1 MSSNLTPS
9 NSRAAR
15 QAKRKDAENAARF
28 NFMVREAS
36 VSLKPCFFSRLTISR
51 YVTSHRFISALRN
64 ADALAPHSS
73 EFFGCAILSRP
84 IGYVTYHNR
93 YFALDKATSA
103 YHIREVTKPVDTA
116 MANVIPREKQ
126 IAVIAALCEGVSIRA
141 TERLTGVNRET
152 VMNLG
157 ARVGMG
163 CAKLHN
169 GLMRDLNVARLEFDE
184 IWQFVGKKRKA
195 VRAGDPATV
204 GDQYTFVAL
213 GGSSKAIISYFTGK
227 RTHDAALAF
236 AKDVRARVIGA
247 PEISTDGLNAYP
259 YAIEEAFH
267 TDCHHGVV
275 VKEFAAMHAGT
286 DAHHRYSPGEVVS
299 VEYRKVSGQ
308 PKNISTSFIE
318 RQNLTIRMQ
327 QRRFTRLTNA
337 FSKKYEHHVAAFA
350 LYAAWYNL
358 CRVHQT
364 LRITPAMQLGV
375 TDHVWS
381 IGELIDAALMG
392 EVPSGT
398 TTENPMNL
406 DRKDTVQSLPRR
418 GLFQVITGGKK

>member
-1 MSSNLTPS
+1 
-9 NSRAAR
+9 
-15 QAKRKDAENAARF
+15 
-28 NFMVREAS
+28 
-36 VSLKPCFFSRLTISR
+36 
-51 YVTSHRFISALRN
+51 
-64 ADALAPHSS
+64 
-73 EFFGCAILSRP
+73 
-84 IGYVTYHNR
+84 
-93 YFALDKATSA
+93 
-103 YHIREVTKPVDTA
+103 
-116 MANVIPREKQ
+116 MANVLPREKQ

-163 CAKLHN
+163 CAKVHSR
-169 GLMRDLNVARLEFDE
+169 LMRDLNVARLEFDE

-195 VRAGDPATV
+195 VKPGDPATV

-213 GGSSKAIISYFTGK
+213 GGSSKAIVSYYTGK

-236 AKDVRARVIGA
+236 ARDVRARVIGA

-259 YAIEEAFH
+259 YAIEEAFA
-267 TDCHHGVV
+267 TNCSHGVV
-275 VKEFAAMHAGT
+275 VKEFAAMHTGT

-299 VEYRKVSGQ
+299 IEYRKVAGD
-308 PKNISTSFIE
+308 PREISTSFIE
-318 RQNLTIRMQ
+318 RQNLTVRMQ

-350 LYAAWYNL
+350 LYAAWYNF

-381 IGELIDAALMG
+381 IGELIDAALTG
-392 EVPSGT
+392 EVPTGT
-398 TTENPMNL
+398 TTEDPRNL

-418 GLFQVITGGKK
+418 GIFQVITGGKK